1 MCFDLL
7 GDSSLEGA
15 SCGKISLAEESRKQT
30 KNDVTGRETVTYFS
44 FLLESGF
51 CTKIFMGLFIFK
63 VINTTIKT
71 S

>member
-1 MCFDLL
+1 MGRC
-7 GDSSLEGA
+7 
-15 SCGKISLAEESRKQT
+15 LAEESRKQT